1 MAGGIDDNT
10 GSGAIVSA
18 LKDIIY
24 KNHTPEIIEDY
35 DFIIHTRAD
44 QYYVDKLPEIKIMKS
59 LFQN

>member
-24 KNHTPEIIEDY
+24 KNHIEIIEDY
-35 DFIIHTRAD
+35 DFIIHTE
-44 QYYVDKLPEIKIMKS
+44 LINIT
-59 LFQN
+59 